1 MFESRLYFVD
11 QLRQMG
17 AKIVQCD
24 PHRVVVTGPSSLYG
38 AKLVSPDIR
47 AGISLVI
54 AALCAK
60 GASVIHSAEIIDRGY
75 VSVEKSLSVLGASV
89 VRET

>member
-11 QLRQMG
+11 HLRQMG

-24 PHRVVVTGPSSLYG
+24 PHRVVVTGPSQLYG
-38 AKLVSPDIR
+38 GTVGANDIR
-47 AGISLVI
+47 AGIALVI

-60 GASVIHSAEIIDRGY
+60 GETTILGAETIDRGY
-75 VSVEKSLSVLGASV
+75 VAVEKELSQLGAAV
-89 VRET
+89 VRA